1 MWMLMHT
8 LLSLKT
14 EIFFPCWAFYLSIGE
29 LGNTHFFKTLCWGSL
44 LTTKVKEN
52 AMLKLG
58 SLVTPKHNGGWVFN
72 LCILPSHPLY
82 LSGKCFGHGLASLR
96 SPKKINAKT
105 SPFRTATPGHLNNTE
120 KVIHK
125 HNICVHMQVYFAA
138 N

>member
-1 MWMLMHT
+1 MVAECLICVYFSPT
-8 LLSLKT
+8 
-14 EIFFPCWAFYLSIGE
+14 PSIYQE
-29 LGNTHFFKTLCWGSL
+29 SVLGMAW
-44 LTTKVKEN
+44 
-52 AMLKLG
+52 
-58 SLVTPKHNGGWVFN
+58 
-72 LCILPSHPLY
+72 PLWE
-82 LSGKCFGHGLASLR
+82 